1 MRIVR
6 MGVVF
11 CIIAGFAAGAY
22 AQDYPTKPVR
32 VIVPF
37 TAGSAT
43 DLIARAVSQK
53 LSEIWG
59 KPVVVEN
66 LTTAGVAAATDAAA
80 KAPKDGYTLL
90 ITGSAYA
97 VSPVLYA
104 NLPYDPVKDFT
115 DIAPLASQPYVLVT
129 GPSSGLKTASELIA
143 VAKAKPGQLKFGT
156 AGTGSGTH
164 FVAEKFNIA
173 AGIDVIHVPYKGG
186 PEANVAT
193 MTGQTTYWF
202 PPMAIALKPVRE
214 GKLIALGVTG
224 SKRYD
229 GLPSV
234 PSIAEAGVADF
245 VQTTWWGIWAPAGI
259 PARVADKLAKDVARA
274 ISSPDLRG
282 EFAKLGFEPMSMT
295 SAEFASFVHSE
306 MESAARIAKAA
317 GIKPQ

>member
-1 MRIVR
+1 MRIAR
-6 MGVVF
+6 MVVVF

-66 LTTAGVAAATDAAA
+66 LTTAGAVAATDAAA

-104 NLPYDPVKDFT
+104 NLPY
-115 DIAPLASQPYVLVT
+115 VLVT
-129 GPSSGLKTASELIA
+129 GPSLGFKTASELIA

-164 FVAEKFNIA
+164 FVAEKFKIA

-186 PEANVAT
+186 PEANAAT
-193 MTGQTTYWF
+193 MTGQITYWF

-234 PSIAEAGVADF
+234 PTIAEAGVADF
-245 VQTTWWGIWAPAGI
+245 MQTTWWGIWAPAGI

-295 SAEFASFVHSE
+295 SAEFASFVRSE

>member
-1 MRIVR
+1 MRPQRHPRTIHPADNRICLRGESGALCESSVR
-6 MGVVF
+6 SRE
-11 CIIAGFAAGAY
+11 GFH
-22 AQDYPTKPVR
+22 
-32 VIVPF
+32 
-37 TAGSAT
+37 
-43 DLIARAVSQK
+43 
-53 LSEIWG
+53 
-59 KPVVVEN
+59 
-66 LTTAGVAAATDAAA
+66 
-80 KAPKDGYTLL
+80 
-90 ITGSAYA
+90 
-97 VSPVLYA
+97 
-104 NLPYDPVKDFT
+104 

-143 VAKAKPGQLKFGT
+143 VAKAKPP
-156 AGTGSGTH
+156 AEIRYRGTGSGTH
-164 FVAEKFNIA
+164 FVAEKFKIA

-282 EFAKLGFEPMSMT
+282 NSLNSD
-295 SAEFASFVHSE
+295 SS
-306 MESAARIAKAA
+306 
-317 GIKPQ
+317 Q